1 MQGREGIFEGSDK
14 VMTVV
19 ELGGN
24 VSTQTMVCSQLGH
37 QSPNLFW

>member
-19 ELGGN
+19 ELGKCQHTDHGMFTIGAPEPE
-24 VSTQTMVCSQLGH
+24 SIL
-37 QSPNLFW
+37 